1 MANALQ
7 AVLDRQANKTPEE
20 APKPARAEAPPP
32 ARKEPR
38 PRPEPAVERPT
49 KEDVASK
56 SYRPVREG
64 KRFVGAHFHPEVA
77 RQLKMLA
84 AEDNTTI
91 QELLE
96 QAVDLL
102 FVKNGKAKIGDLI
115 RKEQESLLKA
125 LATFAIPPELLVTK
139 KIE

>member
-7 AVLDRQANKTPEE
+7 AVLDRAKEKAPEK
-20 APKPARAEAPPP
+20 APKLERAAAP
-32 ARKEPR
+32 PR
-38 PRPEPAVERPT
+38 PRPRQEPRARPEELAERP
-49 KEDVASK
+49 EREGASK
-56 SYRPVREG
+56 SFRPVREG

-84 AEDNTTI
+84 AEDGTTI

-102 FVKNGKAKIGDLI
+102 FVKSGKAKIGDLV
-115 RKEQESLLKA
+115 RKG
-125 LATFAIPPELLVTK
+125 
-139 KIE
+139 